1 MKSSF
6 VAVALSLFAGAALA
20 SPADASTAM
29 LDDRQMKAIHIL
41 HSNKAALGLT
51 REETEKFDKFMTSM
65 RKRTPQGLLGALGA
79 LGNLGDLGGKK
90 EPKNPESSVAPAVPS
105 ATPAGVDSEE
115 NPVPTPT
122 AAADP
127 SATPAPPKKGG
138 ILGGAVLSGLV

>member
-79 LGNLGDLGGKK
+79 LGNLGGKK
-90 EPKNPESSVAPAVPS
+90 EPKNPESSATPAVPS
-105 ATPAGVDSEE
+105 ATPTGADSEE

-122 AAADP
+122 ATADP

-138 ILGGAVLSGLV
+138 ILGGAILSGVV